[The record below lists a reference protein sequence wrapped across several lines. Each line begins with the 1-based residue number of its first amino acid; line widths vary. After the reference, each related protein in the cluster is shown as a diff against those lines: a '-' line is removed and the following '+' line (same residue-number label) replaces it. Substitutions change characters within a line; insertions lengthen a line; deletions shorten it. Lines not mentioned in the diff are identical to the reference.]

1 MYRSFILGLLLCLT
15 FNALGQQQVRYM
27 QDSPEKLDF
36 KSASV
41 ADYSPYGLEN
51 FGLNNGT
58 YWFKIFGSNT
68 HNQVLTLPSPHVYDA
83 TLYNSRGLNIGQEG
97 FTRFTTY
104 KLSEATNYPLFL
116 KVKLHQEAQVPM
128 ELTSEAIY
136 DAETQKTLFQLGL
149 YYGFAIMVV
158 LINLM
163 CFVLFDEKVF
173 LKYAGFLVTV
183 GLAYAFTD
191 GLFNLFGITGNFIN
205 LYLEPILQLSV
216 GLMGAAFACQFLR
229 SSQHFPRLKWFTLTL
244 ISFAGL
250 SFGLYWGFGE
260 YSYATVGQIMLFAVA
275 LTYLATGIRLW
286 NAGLYA
292 RIFVVSYS
300 LLFLMATDFYLLKS
314 LGLNFLNIQAV
325 HLKIGSVFEMLVLSY
340 AIMYRMRS
348 IKEEKELMSTEMR
361 IYLKRIESLSRGIA
375 LVDSEEEAYLENLID
390 HYDLDATETRLLQ
403 YVSEGKENHKI
414 ARILNLSER
423 EVERLTLALYRKL
436 EIAEQIQDDYRMLD
450 QQPDYIYN

>member
-15 FNALGQQQVRYM
+15 VNALGQQQVRYM

-36 KSASV
+36 TSASV
-41 ADYSPYGLEN
+41 AEYIPYGLEN

-68 HNQVLTLPSPHVYDA
+68 NDQVLTLSSPHIYDA

-97 FTRFTTY
+97 FTRYPTY
-104 KLSEATNYPLFL
+104 RLSDATNYPLFL
-116 KVKLHQEAQVPM
+116 RVKLHQEAQVPVAIA
-128 ELTSEAIY
+128 SEAVY
-136 DAETQKTLFQLGL
+136 DAENQRTLFQLGL

-163 CFVLFDEKVF
+163 CFILFDEKVF
-173 LKYAGFLVTV
+173 FKYAAFLITV
-183 GLAYAFTD
+183 GLTYSFSD
-191 GLFNLFGITGNFIN
+191 GLFNLFGVTGSFVNT
-205 LYLEPILQLSV
+205 YLEPILHLLV
-216 GLMGAAFACQFLR
+216 GFAGAAFACQFLR
-229 SSQHFPRLKWFTLTL
+229 SSQHFPRLRWFTTALL
-244 ISFAGL
+244 GFAVV
-250 SFGLYWGFGE
+250 SFGMYWGFGE
-260 YSYATVGQIMLFAVA
+260 FSYFTVGQLMLFSVA
-275 LTYLATGIRLW
+275 LTYLIVGVRLW

-300 LLFLMATDFYLLKS
+300 LLFIMATDFYLLKG
-314 LGLNFLNIQAV
+314 LGINFLNIQPV

-361 IYLKRIESLSRGIA
+361 IYLKRIETLSRGAA
-375 LVDSEEEAYLENLID
+375 LMESEEAYMENLID
-390 HYDLDATETRLLQ
+390 HYDLDNTETRLLQ

-423 EVERLTLALYRKL
+423 EVEHLTLNLYRKL